1 MLRASPRSR
10 ACSALMS
17 SQMTGT
23 RRQPEPTRRHQ
34 ALVAAD
40 DGGVLPS
47 RHHRLHEAELAEAAL
62 EGVELLL
69 ADAPRVGGIGTEE
82 VDGDLLDDQRGE
94 DAGGDDHAIRSATTL
109 ARGVRLI
116 MRNRTDR

>member
-1 MLRASPRSR
+1 MLSASPRSR

-23 RRQPEPTRRHQ
+23 RREPEPTGRDE

-40 DGGVLPS
+40 DGAVLPS
-47 RHHRLHEAELAEAAL
+47 GHHRLDEAELAEAAL

-69 ADAPRVGGIGTEE
+69 ADAPRVGGIGTQV
-82 VDGDLLDDQRGE
+82 VDGDLLDGE
-94 DAGGDDHAIRSATTL
+94 GGEGGAGHADRTWAAFNHSSRPSI
-109 ARGVRLI
+109 G
-116 MRNRTDR
+116 MR